1 MWAWG
6 ALMVELLT
14 GARPWPDKSE
24 RQIMYAVGVKRAS
37 PTIPTGLPQKLE
49 AVIRGCFAFDAA
61 GRPAADEAAG
71 VLQAMEDEAAAARAE
86 AERATAAEAQ
96 LAALPEAVWAEVER
110 RAQAAVAPQLAQLQA
125 SEQQLKAQI
134 QQSNQERADLEE
146 QAVKQ
151 KEAKAAQQMLGQ
163 APPEPAD
170 DGLLPPVEAS

>member
-86 AERATAAEAQ
+86 AERAAAAEAQ

-125 SEQQLKAQI
+125 SGQQQTTRVAQLEASEQQLKAQI
-134 QQSNQERADLEE
+134 QQSNQERADL
-146 QAVKQ
+146 VSPS
-151 KEAKAAQQMLGQ
+151 AQFI
-163 APPEPAD
+163 
-170 DGLLPPVEAS
+170 